1 MKCRKVA
8 QELPAYLANELPEG
22 TRDRVERH
30 LKHCVPCR
38 SELRAL
44 KRTDQLLDTLGEI
57 EPRRDLVG
65 LVMRRIER
73 EQETLPVFKRFLISV
88 RERRSQV
95 VYAAANVLAVLL
107 LAFGLYQYQ
116 VRRAARNE
124 ARFIRGPGAPRRPV
138 PAEVATV
145 ERPAVREPRVVPLN
159 DGLVNKLNRDM
170 AAAREALGKHRAL
183 DGTDSP
189 LILSPGD
196 DGSLVIE
203 VGSRGAT
210 EPAE

>member
-1 MKCRKVA
+1 MLCTA
-8 QELPAYLANELPEG
+8 
-22 TRDRVERH
+22 
-30 LKHCVPCR
+30 
-38 SELRAL
+38 ELRAL
-44 KRTDQLLDTLGEI
+44 KRTDQLLDTLGEV

-73 EQETLPVFKRFLISV
+73 EQETLPVFKRFLISL
-88 RERRSQV
+88 RERRPQV
-95 VYAAANVLAVLL
+95 LYAAANVLAVFL

-116 VRRAARNE
+116 QNRSYRNRQ
-124 ARFIRGPGAPRRPV
+124 AGLIQPGAPRA
-138 PAEVATV
+138 AEPMRIELSESDVK
-145 ERPAVREPRVVPLN
+145 RLN
-159 DGLVNKLNRDM
+159 LDM

-183 DGTDSP
+183 DETDSP

>member
-1 MKCRKVA
+1 M
-8 QELPAYLANELPEG
+8 
-22 TRDRVERH
+22 
-30 LKHCVPCR
+30 PCTA
-38 SELRAL
+38 ELRAL

-73 EQETLPVFKRFLISV
+73 EQETLPVFKRFLLSV

-116 VRRAARNE
+116 VRRAARKE
-124 ARFIRGPGAPRRPV
+124 ARFFRAPDATRGPV
-138 PAEVATV
+138 PAEVARI
-145 ERPAVREPRVVPLN
+145 ERRAAREPQVVPLN
-159 DGLVNKLNRDM
+159 EGLVNKLNRDL
-170 AAAREALGKHRAL
+170 AAAREALGKRRRVL

-189 LILSPGD
+189 LILSPGA